1 MPIIKYNI
9 VITSTAVTI
18 GHLDLAILCVR
29 LDYAEMPFN
38 KKKAKQITYLP
49 RLWTHLPFICI
60 F

>member
-38 KKKAKQITYLP
+38 KKKRQNKLRTYLDFG
-49 RLWTHLPFICI
+49 RTCN
-60 F
+60 